1 MKPRKYPYS
10 GVKKR
15 DQKKNSEPLILARP
29 IKIEEIKVKIKV
41 DIDSLRCGSKLSL
54 DISGSSKKT
63 RVELFYPEIFISNF
77 EATQIEMLFYKKL
90 EELTADKFM
99 AFKESEWKSFCSEL
113 ISKFR
118 VLEGIQ

>member
-1 MKPRKYPYS
+1 MKPKKYPYV
-10 GVKKR
+10 GARKR
-15 DQKKNSEPLILARP
+15 RQEPVEPLILARP
-29 IKIEEIKVKIKV
+29 IKMEKIETKIKV
-41 DIDSLRCGSKLSL
+41 GSDYFHQGTKLT
-54 DISGSSKKT
+54 IEIYGYGKKI

>member
-1 MKPRKYPYS
+1 MKPKKYPYAGS
-10 GVKKR
+10 RKQRQEPV
-15 DQKKNSEPLILARP
+15 EPLILARP
-29 IKIEEIKVKIKV
+29 IKMEKIETKIKV
-41 DIDSLRCGSKLSL
+41 GSDYLRAGIKLTIE
-54 DISGSSKKT
+54 ISGYGKKI
-63 RVELFYPEIFISNF
+63 RLELYYPNILLSDF

-99 AFKESEWKSFCSEL
+99 TFKESEWKSFCTEL

>member
-54 DISGSSKKT
+54 D
-63 RVELFYPEIFISNF
+63 F
-77 EATQIEMLFYKKL
+77 
-90 EELTADKFM
+90 
-99 AFKESEWKSFCSEL
+99 
-113 ISKFR
+113 
-118 VLEGIQ
+118 GI